1 MIRRRF
7 LAATAFVS
15 TLLALA
21 PAAAQNPPPG
31 IVELTPP
38 LATDS
43 KGKVEVVEFFWYECP
58 HCYALEPYLE
68 AWVKTL
74 PPDVEFRRV
83 PATFNER
90 WMISARV
97 FYTLEAMGLLDKL
110 HRPLFDAIHKDRLR
124 ITDER
129 QLTEWLQGKG
139 VDMAKFNATLKSFA
153 VEGRLKRASALSQGS
168 KIDGVPALMVNGR
181 FVVGAGGS
189 EERMLAIASSI
200 IDQQR
205 KELAAA
211 AAPAASPAAPAKK
224 KWQGRPVAGGV
235 FITGAS
241 SGIGAALAAHYAAK
255 GSTLGLVGRRADP

>member
-7 LAATAFVS
+7 LTAVAAAS
-15 TLLALA
+15 TVLAVAPAVAQRAPPGVVELA
-21 PAAAQNPPPG
+21 P
-31 IVELTPP
+31 P
-38 LATDS
+38 LPTDS

-58 HCYALEPYLE
+58 HCYALEPSLE

-83 PATFNER
+83 PAPFNDR
-90 WMISARV
+90 WLISARV
-97 FYTLEAMGLLDKL
+97 YYALEAMGLIDKL

-124 ITDER
+124 ITDEK

-139 VDMAKFNATLKSFA
+139 VDVAKFNATLKSFA
-153 VEGRLKRASALSQGS
+153 VEGRLKRAMTLVAGS

-181 FVVGAGGS
+181 YVIPAGVGGS

-200 IDQQR
+200 VDQQR

-211 AAPAASPAAPAKK
+211 TPPAAPAKK
-224 KWQGRPVAGGV
+224 K
-235 FITGAS
+235 
-241 SGIGAALAAHYAAK
+241 
-255 GSTLGLVGRRADP
+255 

>member
-1 MIRRRF
+1 MIRRRL
-7 LAATAFVS
+7 LAAAAFAS
-15 TLLALA
+15 TVLAA
-21 PAAAQNPPPG
+21 RPGAAQQPPPPG
-31 IVELTPP
+31 IVELNPP

-68 AWVKTL
+68 AWIKTL
-74 PPDVEFRRV
+74 PADVEFRRI

-97 FYTLEAMGLLDKL
+97 YYTLEAMGLLDKL
-110 HRPLFDAIHKDRLR
+110 HRPLLDAIHKDRLR
-124 ITDER
+124 ITDEA
-129 QLTEWLQGKG
+129 QLTAWLQGKG
-139 VDMAKFNATLKSFA
+139 VDVAKFNATLKSFA
-153 VEGRLKRASALSQGS
+153 VEGRLKRATALIQGS

-181 FVVGAGGS
+181 YVIGAGVGGS

-211 AAPAASPAAPAKK
+211 TPPASPAAPAKK
-224 KWQGRPVAGGV
+224 K
-235 FITGAS
+235 
-241 SGIGAALAAHYAAK
+241 
-255 GSTLGLVGRRADP
+255 